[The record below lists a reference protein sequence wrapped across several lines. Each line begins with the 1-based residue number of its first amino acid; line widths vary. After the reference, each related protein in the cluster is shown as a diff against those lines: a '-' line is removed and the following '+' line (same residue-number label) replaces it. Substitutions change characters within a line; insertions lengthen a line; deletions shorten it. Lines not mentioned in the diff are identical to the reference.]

1 MPSTIKIFPKSFS
14 WVRLSTM
21 RSLAPSRCFGVSAIL
36 AVLLVLFAT
45 TADAAYPRLL
55 MVYGKSLA
63 KPIVVENALDV
74 VKVIDHTSDGA
85 SVNGLEDRPYLELA
99 LFWGNE
105 WNRYMDEGKPANQLR
120 PEDVTPFDNIPIR
133 GRFYPICND
142 SPAQITLTEV
152 NGTRTHS
159 MWRVSPAGL
168 KVLEDLG
175 VPVKADC
182 KRP

>member
-1 MPSTIKIFPKSFS
+1 MT
-14 WVRLSTM
+14 WALTTM
-21 RSLAPSRCFGVSAIL
+21 RITGAFPVFRSLPERNIRLIADPVCHGGS
-36 AVLLVLFAT
+36 
-45 TADAAYPRLL
+45 ADAAYPRLL

-63 KPIVVENALDV
+63 KPIVVENAPDV
-74 VKVIDHTSDGA
+74 VKVIDHKRDGA
-85 SVNGLEDRPYLELA
+85 GVNGPEDRPYLELA

-105 WNRYMDEGKPANQLR
+105 WNRYMYEGKPASQLR

-133 GRFYPICND
+133 GRFYPICID

-175 VPVKADC
+175 VPVKAEC

>member
-1 MPSTIKIFPKSFS
+1 MASTIRISPKSFL
-14 WVRLSTM
+14 WVRLATM

-36 AVLLVLFAT
+36 AVLLVLFGT

-74 VKVIDHTSDGA
+74 VKVIEHTSDGT

-105 WNRYMDEGKPANQLR
+105 WNRYMDEGKPSNQLR
-120 PEDVTPFDNIPIR
+120 PEDIFLPSLD
-133 GRFYPICND
+133 
-142 SPAQITLTEV
+142 
-152 NGTRTHS
+152 
-159 MWRVSPAGL
+159 
-168 KVLEDLG
+168 
-175 VPVKADC
+175 
-182 KRP
+182 

>member
-1 MPSTIKIFPKSFS
+1 
-14 WVRLSTM
+14 M
-21 RSLAPSRCFGVSAIL
+21 RSGAPSRYFGVSAFL
-36 AVLLVLFAT
+36 VVFLVLFGT

-74 VKVIDHTSDGA
+74 VKVIEHATDDA
-85 SVNGLEDRPYLELA
+85 SVSGLEDRPYLELA

-105 WNRYMDEGKPANQLR
+105 WNRYMDEGKPVNQLR

-133 GRFYPICND
+133 GKFYPNCNG
-142 SPAQITLTEV
+142 SPAQIALTEV

-168 KVLEDLG
+168 KILEDLG
-175 VPVKADC
+175 VPVRADC